1 MDTKIALFDIRL
13 ISPYNKL
20 TKLSDYWLKDGFFK
34 HLKHSKFT
42 KVIIVNVVGV
52 SGTKGSRFQKIIRE
66 DVDSICS
73 ELNLKYEIIDKK
85 IKGHVGTAITNM
97 ILSDL
102 YNQYC
107 NEDGI
112 KIKWFA
118 RVEHKSKCNYN

>member
-13 ISPYNKL
+13 ISPYSKL

-52 SGTKGSRFQKIIRE
+52 AGTKGSRFQKIIR
-66 DVDSICS
+66 

-85 IKGHVGTAITNM
+85 IKGRVGTAITNM

-107 NEDGI
+107 NEDGV

-118 RVEHKSKCNYN
+118 RVESKNKCNYN